1 MAHSVRAV
9 ARPLALPRTRRAA
22 LNVAWLLLLAVFHF
36 LWTSYQK
43 YSDLD
48 SPAYLLFMSRR
59 EWLWAHLAGGTL
71 TVLLGPFQFL
81 ARLRTTYPAI
91 HRWTGR
97 TYLIAMLVG
106 AVGAAGLIA
115 TTPAGPAIQVAFAA
129 TELAWLFTA
138 LMGFA
143 AIRDRKP
150 QVHRRWMI
158 RNYIVTFVFVAFRAA
173 LLFPGVMTLGPP
185 SVMIPALLWIS
196 WVVPLLAY
204 EWWAGRQNRSA
215 SRIAKAASA

>member
-1 MAHSVRAV
+1 M
-9 ARPLALPRTRRAA
+9 
-22 LNVAWLLLLAVFHF
+22 LAVFHF
-36 LWTSYQK
+36 LWVNYQK
-43 YSDLD
+43 YADLGG
-48 SPAYLLFMSRR
+48 PAYLLFVTRR

-81 ARLRTTYPAI
+81 SQVRMSYPAI

-97 TYLIAMLVG
+97 TYLLAMLVG

-115 TTPAGPAIQVAFAA
+115 TTPAGPGIQVAFAA

-138 LMGFA
+138 LMGFT
-143 AIRDRKP
+143 AIRNRKP

-173 LLFPGVMTLGPP
+173 LLVPGVMTLGPP

-204 EWWAGRQNRSA
+204 EWWAGRQDRSTG
-215 SRIAKAASA
+215 RVTKAARA